1 MKTTTQGQPVGKA
14 FIVYGT
20 VKAISPGGL
29 ERVLAPNSLVYANDR
44 IVTGADGSVSIHFTN
59 GAAQLDLG
67 RMSNVAVDED
77 VYADQSQPGESTAGI
92 ADIQSAMAQ
101 NPDFDPTT
109 DLPAPAAGDIATGL
123 RGGGRQLVVFTP
135 DQMEVTP
142 DSGAE
147 TIGVALDFLD
157 PPPVDILP
165 QEEGLIVDQTLS
177 APPASIVEPPDEP
190 PIPPPPVD
198 TVPTIGSVDRSI
210 DEANLADGTSPNANA
225 LTTSGT
231 LADLGVSFGN
241 NTPGI
246 LDFGNGNVIVIDHI
260 GNDVISVPG
269 QFGNLII
276 HDDGSWSYTLGDNT
290 LQHTVSGGTGQA
302 DQVTDQFDFSVTD
315 SNGSTATGGQVT
327 VHILDDGP
335 SLTVGD
341 QTVDE
346 TGGLDTVTGT
356 LSFAHGADGPGT
368 FSLAA
373 DGATWDTGSQM
384 LTADDGSWQLVVNP
398 SGGYTFTQLQPMNHP
413 DGTNPDDA
421 LTINVTATVTDGDN
435 DSQSQDF
442 TVTVLDDGPFL
453 TVGNQIVDETD
464 GLQSV
469 PGTLVYDY
477 GADGPGTFTLAA
489 DGATWHTDTQILTA
503 DDGSWQLA
511 VDPAVGYIF
520 TQLRPMDHPDTSDP
534 NDPLTIN
541 VTATVS
547 DSDNDSQSLDF
558 TVTVLDDGPT
568 LSVDN
573 QEVDET
579 GGLDSVQGTLNFSY
593 GTDIPGTFGLSADGA
608 TWHTDTQMLAADDG
622 SWQMVVNPAGGYTFT
637 QLQPMAHPDGTNP
650 NDALTINVTA
660 TVIDGD
666 NDSQS
671 KDFTI
676 TVLDDGPELQVGN
689 VTVDETDGLDAN
701 VPGTLT
707 YGYGTDGPG
716 TFTLAADGA
725 TWDTGSQMLAADDG
739 SWQMVVNPA
748 GGYTFTQLQP
758 MAHPDGTNPNDA
770 LTINVTA
777 TVIDGDNDSQSKDF
791 TITVLDDGPELQV
804 GNVTVDETDGLDA
817 NVPGTLTYGY
827 GTDGPGTFTLAADG
841 ATWDTG
847 SQMLAADDGSWQM
860 VVNPAGGYTFTQL
873 QPMAHPDGTNP
884 NDALTINVTAT
895 VTDGDN
901 DSQSKDFTVTI
912 LDDGPVA
919 GNPYD
924 AILANQPGNT
934 VTGDLRADFNEDG
947 PSANPAI
954 PAVQLSGRVNA
965 GDQYIVD
972 DEGELITSGGQ
983 QLVYQSD
990 GNGGLIAV
998 TATDSSVVFSV
1009 SVDVDDTGHASYT
1022 VTLDDTNHLD
1032 TVSKDEMVLTYDALI
1047 TDGDGDTD
1055 TASFDVSFVH
1065 IENPATGGTQL
1076 VGTTDDEVIAGSS
1089 GNDYIDGHGGSDVI
1103 NAGAG
1108 NDIITTGSGNDI
1120 IDAGSGNDTVVSSS
1134 GDDVITGGDGND
1146 VIAAGD
1152 GNDTVIAGD
1161 GDDRVS
1167 GGSGNDTLSG
1177 GAGNDTLTGGTGD
1190 DQLHGGTG
1198 NDTLQGDAG
1207 NDVLVGGAG
1216 EDVINGGADNDT
1228 LFAGEETDGDGQ
1240 DQVTSGT
1247 GADTYV
1253 DVNND
1258 NDSAGGDI
1266 AVDSME
1272 PGDQN
1277 MDDLVPP
1284 PEPV

>member
-1 MKTTTQGQPVGKA
+1 MKTTAQAQPVGKA

-20 VKAISPGGL
+20 VKAITPGGL
-29 ERVLAPNSLVYANDR
+29 ERVLTPNSPIYANDR
-44 IVTGADGSVSIHFTN
+44 IVTGADGSISIHFTN
-59 GAAQLDLG
+59 GADQLDLG
-67 RMSNVAVDED
+67 RMSDVAVDED
-77 VYADQSQPGESTAGI
+77 VYADQSQTGDSTAGI
-92 ADIQSAMAQ
+92 ADVQSAMSQ
-101 NPDFDPTT
+101 DPDFDPTT
-109 DLPAPAAGDIATGL
+109 DLPPPSAGDIAAGL
-123 RGGGRQLVVFTP
+123 RGGGRQIVVFSP

-165 QEEGLIVDQTLS
+165 QEEGLIVGQTLPAS
-177 APPASIVEPPDEP
+177 PDDIASVPPASIVEPPDNP
-190 PIPPPPVD
+190 PAPPPPVD
-198 TVPTIGSVDRSI
+198 TVPTVGSVDRSL
-210 DEANLADGTSPNANA
+210 DEANLADGTNPNANA

-231 LADLGVSFGN
+231 LADLGVSFGS

-269 QFGNLII
+269 QYGNLII
-276 HDDGSWSYTLGDNT
+276 HDDGSWSYSLGDNT
-290 LQHTVSGGTGQA
+290 LQHMVPGETGPA
-302 DQVTDQFDFSVTD
+302 DQVTDQFNYSVTD
-315 SNGSTATGGQVT
+315 ANGSTATGGQVT

-335 SLTVGD
+335 SLTVGN
-341 QTVDE
+341 QGVDE
-346 TGGLDTVTGT
+346 TGGLDTVNGT
-356 LSFAHGADGPGT
+356 LSYAHGADGPGT

-373 DGATWDTGSQM
+373 EGATWNTDTQTLM
-384 LTADDGSWQLVVNP
+384 ADDGSWQLVVNP
-398 SGGYTFTQLQPMNHP
+398 ASGYTFTQLQPMAHP
-413 DGTNPDDA
+413 DGSNSNDA

-469 PGTLVYDY
+469 PGTLDYNY

-489 DGATWHTDTQILTA
+489 DGATWHTDTQMLTA
-503 DDGSWQLA
+503 DDESWQLA
-511 VDPAVGYIF
+511 VNPAGGYIF
-520 TQLRPMDHPDTSDP
+520 TQLRPMDHPDGSNP
-534 NDPLTIN
+534 NDALTIN
-541 VTATVS
+541 VTATVIDGDH
-547 DSDNDSQSLDF
+547 DSSALGF
-558 TVTVLDDGPT
+558 TVTVLDDGPE
-568 LSVDN
+568 LIVGN
-573 QEVDET
+573 QTVDET
-579 GGLDSVQGTLNFSY
+579 GGLDSVQGTLDFSY

-608 TWHTDTQMLAADDG
+608 TWNTGTQTLTADDN
-622 SWQMVVNPAGGYTFT
+622 SWQLVVNPAGGYTFT
-637 QLQPMAHPDGTNP
+637 QLQPMDHPITTDP

-671 KDFTI
+671 QDFTV
-676 TVLDDGPELQVGN
+676 TVLDDGPTLSVGN
-689 VTVDETDGLDAN
+689 QTVDETGGLDA
-701 VPGTLT
+701 VTGALSYT
-707 YGYGTDGPG
+707 YGTDGAG
-716 TFTLAADGA
+716 TFSLAADGA
-725 TWDTGSQMLAADDG
+725 TWNTGSQLLAADDG
-739 SWQMVVNPA
+739 SWQLVVNPA
-748 GGYTFTQLQP
+748 GGYTFSQLQP
-758 MAHPDGTNPNDA
+758 MDHP
-770 LTINVTA
+770 
-777 TVIDGDNDSQSKDF
+777 
-791 TITVLDDGPELQV
+791 IT
-804 GNVTVDETDGLDA
+804 TD
-817 NVPGTLTYGY
+817 
-827 GTDGPGTFTLAADG
+827 
-841 ATWDTG
+841 
-847 SQMLAADDGSWQM
+847 
-860 VVNPAGGYTFTQL
+860 
-873 QPMAHPDGTNP
+873 P

-901 DSQSKDFTVTI
+901 DSQSQGFTVTV

-934 VTGDLRADFNEDG
+934 VTGDLRVDFNEDG

-954 PAVQLSGRVNA
+954 PAVQLSGQVSA

-983 QLVYQSD
+983 QLVYQDD

-998 TATDSSVVFSV
+998 TATGSNVVFSV
-1009 SVDVDDTGHASYT
+1009 SVDVDDTGLASYT
-1022 VTLDDTNHLD
+1022 VTLDETNHLD
-1032 TVSKDEMVLTYDALI
+1032 TVSKDEMVLTYDAVI

-1055 TASFDVSFVH
+1055 TTSFDVSFVH

-1076 VGTTDDEVIAGSS
+1076 VGTTEDEVIAGSS
-1089 GNDYIDGHGGSDVI
+1089 GSDYIDGHGGSDVI

-1108 NDIITTGSGNDI
+1108 NDIITTGSGNDVI
-1120 IDAGSGNDTVVSSS
+1120 NAGSGNDTVSSS
-1134 GDDVITGGDGND
+1134 GGDDTITGGSGND
-1146 VIAAGD
+1146 IIVAGD

-1161 GDDRVS
+1161 GNDTVS
-1167 GGSGNDTLSG
+1167 GGSGNDTLAG
-1177 GAGNDTLTGGTGD
+1177 GADTDTLTGGAGD
-1190 DQLHGGTG
+1190 DQLDGGSGDDVLQGDTG
-1198 NDTLQGDAG
+1198 NDTL
-1207 NDVLVGGAG
+1207 VGGAG
-1216 EDVINGGADNDT
+1216 ADVMNGGADNDT
-1228 LFAGEETDGDGQ
+1228 LFAGEETGGDGQ

-1258 NDSAGGDI
+1258 VDSAGGDV
-1266 AVDSME
+1266 AVDSMG